1 MQIGG
6 SESRSETHTLS
17 HSERAW
23 MIRFIQHVPGHIAV
37 DALLMDALDVVVND
51 DDDYGLHDGPR

>member
-6 SESRSETHTLS
+6 SESRSETHSL
-17 HSERAW
+17 SERAW
-23 MIRFIQHVPGHIAV
+23 MIWFIQHVPGHIAV
-37 DALLMDALDVVVND
+37 DALLMDVLDVAVND